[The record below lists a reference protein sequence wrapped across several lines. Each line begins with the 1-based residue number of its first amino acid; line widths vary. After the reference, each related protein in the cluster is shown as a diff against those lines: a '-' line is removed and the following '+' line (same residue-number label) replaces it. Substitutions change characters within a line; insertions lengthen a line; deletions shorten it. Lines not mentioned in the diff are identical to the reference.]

1 MGKRSS
7 YSRLGHK
14 TTHEPTGHSRC
25 AGLVAVY
32 TTFTKE
38 CVILSMI
45 GRARSTQENPCNI
58 AIDGSPLLFPE
69 ICLHSLFQLLSGGFA
84 IRLQITLSLK

>member
-7 YSRLGHK
+7 FSRLGHK
-14 TTHEPTGHSRC
+14 ITHEPTGYSCC
-25 AGLVAVY
+25 AGLVDVY
-32 TTFTKE
+32 ATFTQE

-58 AIDGSPLLFPE
+58 TGDGSPLLGPE

-84 IRLQITLSLK
+84 VRLQITLSLK